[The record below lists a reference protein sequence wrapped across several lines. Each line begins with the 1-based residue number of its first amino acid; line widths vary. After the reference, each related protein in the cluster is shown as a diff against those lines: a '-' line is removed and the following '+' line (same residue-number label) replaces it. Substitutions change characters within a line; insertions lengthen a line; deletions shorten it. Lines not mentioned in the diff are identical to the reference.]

1 MKTTRTIILAA
12 LAIVGCAKE
21 PAGSGSYAQPEEI
34 SGAFTLKV
42 QTSVPESKTAISDAF
57 ETTWVAED
65 EISVFHAEAGNSEI
79 KSDGAFGFDAD
90 NNFSGQIAGS
100 LVVGKKYDWYAF
112 YPHSEDFASPAQ
124 IGVTVPT
131 SVVAAGAG
139 VSHLTGGYAPLYGK
153 IEEVAADQ
161 TPSVTMHHLLSV
173 LEVVVHNNTLMPMNV
188 NSITIEAAE
197 NIAGDFN
204 VDITSGSPVFTATTG
219 SKSVTLSLSAPVS
232 IKASESA
239 KFYFGIKPFTAA
251 QGSTLKL
258 KVNDDVKS
266 LTLAEAV
273 TFTGG
278 KIKTLN
284 YNSNGPTFTVN
295 AQGKKVVFSVGNLWY
310 GHEASNREFRIL
322 ERQNMRIDDD
332 ETNWKY
338 GMTWTGTNIQHFIW
352 ATNKYDAYNV
362 RASGKALNLTDK
374 LFAADG
380 GAIEGWTVLT
390 KDEWNYLLNERTV
403 NGGKGAGYSYFIT
416 GYNKA
421 GYKADEKTLKGCFI
435 FPDSYNGAL
444 NIGGSDKTY
453 TWDEINSVGVAYLPS
468 AGGYSKRLTD
478 SDDGWISTGS
488 FAGAYLGSDIFTNS
502 KNVNTFCTVT
512 WNELNNQITIN
523 TAPTINYGYT
533 IRLVKVVE

>member
-21 PAGSGSYAQPEEI
+21 PAGSGSQTQQKEI

-100 LVVGKKYDWYAF
+100 LVVGKTYDWYTF
-112 YPHSEDFASPAQ
+112 YPHSEEFASPAQ
-124 IGVTVPT
+124 IGVTVPA
-131 SVVAAGAG
+131 SVAAAGAG
-139 VSHLTGGYAPLYGK
+139 VSHLTGDNAPLYGK
-153 IEEVAADQ
+153 IAEVAADQ

-173 LEVVVHNNTLMPMNV
+173 LEVVVHNNTLMPMDV

-232 IKASESA
+232 IKASESE

-251 QGSTLKL
+251 KGSTLTL

-284 YNSNGPTFTVN
+284 YNSNGPAFTVN

-310 GHEASNREFRIL
+310 GHEASNREFKI
-322 ERQNMRIDDD
+322 ETVQNKALNP
-332 ETNWKY
+332 ETDWDGVVFNGEY
-338 GMTWTGTNIQHFIW
+338 IQHFIW
-352 ATNKYDAYNV
+352 SEDRYVAYDILAPDV
-362 RASGKALNLTDK
+362 TFETTDR

-403 NGGKGAGYSYFIT
+403 NGGKGAGYSYFNT

-421 GYKADEKTLKGCFI
+421 GYKADGKTLKGCFI

-444 NIGGSDKTY
+444 NIGGSNKTY

-478 SDDGWISTGS
+478 SDDGWISTSG

-502 KNVNTFCTVT
+502 NNVNTFCTVK
-512 WNELNNQITIN
+512 WNESNNQITIN

>member
-79 KSDGAFGFDAD
+79 KSDGVFGFDAD

-100 LVVGKKYDWYAF
+100 LVVGKKYDWYTF

-139 VSHLTGGYAPLYGK
+139 VSHLTGDYAPLYGK

-161 TPSVTMHHLLSV
+161 TPSVIMHHLLSV

-188 NSITIEAAE
+188 SSITIEAAE
-197 NIAGDFN
+197 NIAGNFN

-232 IKASESA
+232 IKASKSA

-266 LTLAEAV
+266 ITLAENV

-284 YNSNGPTFTVN
+284 YNSNGPAFTVN
-295 AQGKKVVFSVGNLWY
+295 AQGKTVVFSVGNLWY
-310 GHEASNREFRIL
+310 GHEASNRMFLIE
-322 ERQNMRIDDD
+322 EKQNKTLVAESDWDGASF
-332 ETNWKY
+332 NGKY
-338 GMTWTGTNIQHFIW
+338 IQHFIW
-352 ATNKYDAYNV
+352 STDKAVAYNITAPSV
-362 RASGKALNLTDK
+362 TYKTTDR

-380 GAIEGWTVLT
+380 GAVEGWTVLT

-403 NGGKGAGYSYFIT
+403 NGGKGAGYSYFNSGIK
-416 GYNKA
+416 GG
-421 GYKADEKTLKGCFI
+421 GYKVDNTTIKGLFI
-435 FPDSYNGAL
+435 FPDNYT
-444 NIGGSDKTY
+444 GSPVVVGNKSLS
-453 TWDEINSVGVAYLPS
+453 WDVINSAGIAYLP
-468 AGGYSKRLTD
+468 AGGGYSKRATATD
-478 SDDGWISTGS
+478 NGWVSTAD
-488 FAGAYLGSDIFTNS
+488 FTGAYMSADIFQNTQGT
-502 KNVNTFCTVT
+502 NTFATVKF
-512 WNELNNQITIN
+512 NQSSANISIVTN
-523 TAPTINYGYT
+523 PTLTNGYM